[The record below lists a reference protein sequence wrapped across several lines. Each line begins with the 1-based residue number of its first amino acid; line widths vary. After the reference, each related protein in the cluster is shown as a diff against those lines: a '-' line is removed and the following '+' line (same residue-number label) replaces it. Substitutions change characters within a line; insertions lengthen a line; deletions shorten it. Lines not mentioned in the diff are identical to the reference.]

1 MALTWDD
8 AYEIA
13 VLLMGN
19 HQEVN
24 PSTIDPETLHTW
36 IRDLPGFAEPARR
49 APERKL
55 ETIRAIWLA
64 LADSGG
70 AAGPPAM

>member
-1 MALTWDD
+1 MALTWDY

-19 HQEVN
+19 HQGVN
-24 PSTIDPETLHTW
+24 PSAIDPETLHTW
-36 IRDLPGFAEPARR
+36 IRGLPGFAEAPQG

-55 ETIRAIWLA
+55 ETIRTIWLS
-64 LADSGG
+64 LAESGG